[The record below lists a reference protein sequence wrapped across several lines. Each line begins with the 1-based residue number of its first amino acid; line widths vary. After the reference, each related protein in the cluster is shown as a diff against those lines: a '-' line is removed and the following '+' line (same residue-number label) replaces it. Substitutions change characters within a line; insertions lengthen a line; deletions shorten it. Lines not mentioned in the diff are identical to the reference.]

1 MIWQSKAPRAWP
13 WARPSEG
20 RLRLCCTAAGGAQA
34 DHVGRV
40 LVYDVPVH
48 ARPAYA
54 LVSPTVG
61 VDRLLSKSGEPR
73 PSDGLTKQH
82 AGCEA
87 RQCCRKR
94 IEETLGWIN
103 ASADLAKVKVRGRPK
118 GETVFH
124 LLRL

>member
-1 MIWQSKAPRAWP
+1 
-13 WARPSEG
+13 
-20 RLRLCCTAAGGAQA
+20 
-34 DHVGRV
+34 
-40 LVYDVPVH
+40 
-48 ARPAYA
+48 

-61 VDRLLSKSGEPR
+61 VDRLLSRSGKPR
-73 PSDGLTKQH
+73 PSEIDGLTKQH

-94 IEETLGWIN
+94 IEETLGRIN